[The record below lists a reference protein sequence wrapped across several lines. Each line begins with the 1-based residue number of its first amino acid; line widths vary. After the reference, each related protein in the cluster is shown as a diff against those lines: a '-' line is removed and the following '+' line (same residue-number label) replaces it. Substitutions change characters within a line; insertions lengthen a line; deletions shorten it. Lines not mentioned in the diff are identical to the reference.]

1 MNNKIRIENNKTS
14 TLKKEYELDPKKV
27 GLNHITPKPTKKENL
42 QSLYEII
49 NGYLTF

>member
-27 GLNHITPKPTKKENL
+27 GLNHVTPKPAKMENL
-42 QSLYEII
+42 KSL
-49 NGYLTF
+49 